1 MTLPAEDASCAP
13 RSLDALV
20 ACPHCA
26 GVVDVTVEVHRAR
39 VDMMNLLWRA
49 FLENGAEIEIALWQL
64 EADLLD
70 RISEGTRSTG
80 PIARFCQETSVTEQ
94 EADAMAK
101 AILRLR
107 KRRTA

>member
-1 MTLPAEDASCAP
+1 MTDNETSSAQ

-26 GVVDVTVEVHRAR
+26 RVVDVTVEVHRAR
-39 VDMMNLLWRA
+39 VDMINLLWRA
-49 FLENGAEIEIALWQL
+49 FLENGAEIEPALWQL

-70 RISEGTRSTG
+70 RISQGTRSTG
-80 PIARFCQETSVTEQ
+80 PITRFCQETSVTEQ
-94 EADAMAK
+94 EAEAMAK
-101 AILRLR
+101 TILRLK